1 MTKSITFTLNGELR
15 EFSVFSDEKLI
26 DLLHRYDCKG
36 VKWGCGEGSCGSC
49 TVIIN
54 GRIAYS
60 CITYAFLVNGKDV
73 WTIEGIGTLESP
85 HPIQKA
91 LVNEGAIQCGF
102 CIPGMVLSAKAMFD
116 KNSTPDSDTIKEY
129 MDGNLC
135 RCTGYEKIYI
145 ALQKVSAANAQEITN
160 E

>member
-1 MTKSITFTLNGELR
+1 MKTISFNINGNKKSFT
-15 EFSVFSDEKLI
+15 VTADEKLL
-26 DLLHRYDCKG
+26 DLLRRHGYKG
-36 VKWGCGEGSCGSC
+36 AKWGCGEGSCGAC
-49 TVIIN
+49 TVLID
-54 GRIAYS
+54 GKAVYS
-60 CITYAFLVNGKDV
+60 CITYALLADGKDV
-73 WTIEGIGTLESP
+73 WTIEGLGTLNSP
-85 HPIQKA
+85 HSIQRA
-91 LVNEGAIQCGF
+91 LIDEGAVQCGF